1 MKSLLILLSVAA
13 AVAAGFP
20 LMRRLDAFL
29 DAHAVPPDEE
39 DESGDGG

>member
-1 MKSLLILLSVAA
+1 MKNLLLFLSVAA

-29 DAHAVPPDEE
+29 RDHISPPE
-39 DESGDGG
+39 DEDSGDDD

>member
-1 MKSLLILLSVAA
+1 MRNLLLFLSVAA

-29 DAHAVPPDEE
+29 RDHIEPPDDE
-39 DESGDGG
+39 DSGDGD

>member
-29 DAHAVPPDEE
+29 DDHVTPPDEE
-39 DESGDGG
+39 DDSGDGE

>member
-1 MKSLLILLSVAA
+1 MRNLLLFLSVAA

-29 DAHAVPPDEE
+29 RDHIAPPDDE
-39 DESGDGG
+39 DSGDGD

>member
-1 MKSLLILLSVAA
+1 MKGLMILLSVAA
-13 AVAAGFP
+13 VAAAGFP

-39 DESGDGG
+39 DDSGDSG

>member
-20 LMRRLDAFL
+20 LMRRLVAFL

>member
-1 MKSLLILLSVAA
+1 MKGLLILLSVAA

-39 DESGDGG
+39 DDFRDGG